1 MYVTRGEGPRNA
13 VWHDETQVNASS
25 TCEIHLYMK
34 EGSEVPRRGNV
45 PKREV
50 LPDPLY
56 QSVLVTKLTNS
67 IMLDGKKGVAQK
79 VVYGAFDIIKE
90 KTDKEPLEVFT
101 AALENIMPSL
111 ETKSRRVGGSTYQ
124 VPMEVR
130 PERRQTL
137 GLRWLTTYSRARGE
151 KTMKERLAGE
161 IMDAANNTGSA
172 VKKREDTHKMA
183 EANKAFAHY
192 RW

>member
-1 MYVTRGEGPRNA
+1 M
-13 VWHDETQVNASS
+13 
-25 TCEIHLYMK
+25 
-34 EGSEVPRRGNV
+34 PRRGNV

-56 QSVLVTKLTNS
+56 NSILVTKLVNS
-67 IMLDGKKGVAQK
+67 IMLDGKKGIAQK

-90 KTDKEPLEVFT
+90 KTGNEPLEVFT
-101 AALENIMPSL
+101 AAMENIMPSL

-130 PERRQTL
+130 PARRQTL
-137 GLRWLTTYSRARGE
+137 GLRWLTTYSRNRSE
-151 KTMKERLAGE
+151 KTLKERLAAE
-161 IMDAANNTGSA
+161 IMDAANNTGAS
-172 VKKREDTHKMA
+172 VKKREDVHKMA
-183 EANKAFAHY
+183 EANKAFAHF

>member
-1 MYVTRGEGPRNA
+1 M
-13 VWHDETQVNASS
+13 
-25 TCEIHLYMK
+25 
-34 EGSEVPRRGNV
+34 PRRGNV

-56 QSVLVTKLTNS
+56 NSVLVTKLVNS

-79 VVYGAFDIIKE
+79 IVYGAFDIIKE
-90 KTDKEPLEVFT
+90 KTGQEPLEVFNT
-101 AALENIMPSL
+101 AIENIMPSL

-137 GLRWLTTYSRARGE
+137 GLRWLTTYSRNRSE
-151 KTMKERLAGE
+151 NTMKERLAGE